1 MILACLADQAG
12 LAARPGIP
20 GYPQG
25 QDAGNFGTDLAAPA
39 ARARLLWRRA
49 RADGGC
55 AERAGRVYGRR
66 AGAVRQAGCGGG
78 LMRFTGSKDTNAGS
92 HNRAL

>member
-1 MILACLADQAG
+1 MLLAGLAGQAG
-12 LAARPGIP
+12 LDARPDIP
-20 GYPQG
+20 GYSQG
-25 QDAGNFGTDLAAPA
+25 QDAGSFGTDLGAPA

-66 AGAVRQAGCGGG
+66 AGA
-78 LMRFTGSKDTNAGS
+78 MRWA
-92 HNRAL
+92 AVVA

>member
-1 MILACLADQAG
+1 MLLACLAGQAG
-12 LAARPGIP
+12 LDARPDTP
-20 GYPQG
+20 GYSQG
-25 QDAGNFGTDLAAPA
+25 RNAGNFGTDLAAPA

-66 AGAVRQAGCGGG
+66 AGAVR
-78 LMRFTGSKDTNAGS
+78 
-92 HNRAL
+92 RAAVVA